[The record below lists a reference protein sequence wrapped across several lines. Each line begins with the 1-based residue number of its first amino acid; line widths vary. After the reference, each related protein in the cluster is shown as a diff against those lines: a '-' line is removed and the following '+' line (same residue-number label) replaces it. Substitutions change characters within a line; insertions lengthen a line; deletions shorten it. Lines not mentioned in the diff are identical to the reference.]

1 MVHGMFDYL
10 HVLSLG
16 LQLSAVWALAEV
28 GMERDRDAG
37 DGAGRVEA
45 PLG

>member
-16 LQLSAVWALAEV
+16 LQLSAVWALV
-28 GMERDRDAG
+28 DIRSDDAAA
-37 DGAGRVEA
+37 DGARCDEA
-45 PLG
+45 HLG